1 MCWIRCA
8 GCHTL
13 SCEGRCWLDE
23 RHVVHAGCHGT
34 SGRVLA
40 SPNPVGSP
48 APSLTSAATAAQHR
62 CWRCPS
68 ILLLPLPLNRAGM
81 SRSARPL
88 ASSWPRPRPLEA
100 RPSTRSQRRT
110 GEQQNSCLSG
120 CCVAPG
126 LPVLC
131 DSHAA
136 RHQWCADAGCAA
148 TNAHLFCRISCP
160 CCRAQAYDVPQQ
172 LEGLPE
178 MKPEDQQYFGKL
190 LKVSPLSGFY
200 RFCWRSDSRVVCASE
215 PAQGRPEFTCLLS
228 VPQLLLV
235 SWLRLRAGGPPA
247 VVHV

>member
-1 MCWIRCA
+1 MLCDSCA
-8 GCHTL
+8 APVVRRRRVCCHK
-13 SCEGRCWLDE
+13 R
-23 RHVVHAGCHGT
+23 
-34 SGRVLA
+34 
-40 SPNPVGSP
+40 PFF
-48 APSLTSAATAAQHR
+48 
-62 CWRCPS
+62 
-68 ILLLPLPLNRAGM
+68 LLLPY
-81 SRSARPL
+81 
-88 ASSWPRPRPLEA
+88 
-100 RPSTRSQRRT
+100 
-110 GEQQNSCLSG
+110 
-120 CCVAPG
+120 
-126 LPVLC
+126 
-131 DSHAA
+131 
-136 RHQWCADAGCAA
+136 
-148 TNAHLFCRISCP
+148 